1 MHQGLSK
8 GIENDISADILY
20 NKVGGKIN
28 IREKKDFKARNITGD
43 KGGHYLMIK

>member
-28 IREKKDFKARNITGD
+28 IREKKDFKARRITGD